1 MARLA
6 DGRILMVWR
15 NDPGFNVSLMAQ
27 FSSDDGKTFSQPA
40 VPMNGAPVP
49 AGAPG
54 EVLVRGPFGVEPR
67 LQLLE
72 SGVLLMISGR
82 PRMYIWALPAGADP
96 LTDEWYPYDL
106 GK

>member
-1 MARLA
+1 
-6 DGRILMVWR
+6 MVWR
-15 NDPGFNVSLMAQ
+15 NDPGYNITLMAQ
-27 FSSDDGKTFSQPA
+27 VSSDDGKTFSQPA
-40 VPMNGAPVP
+40 VPLNGAPVP